1 MLVVWLLPRREVTVK
16 GLPNLRDRFV
26 QYGIKVS
33 FWGSRTLKIVIYVF
47 ENHPQKRRFGW
58 LTITLLWVEN
68 VN

>member
-33 FWGSRTLKIVIYVF
+33 FWGSGTLKIVIYV
-47 ENHPQKRRFGW
+47 ENYPQKRSFW
-58 LTITLLWVEN
+58 LADYHPLWVGG